1 MIDLIEEIADYKVDR
16 IYNTNMPIG
25 VRGRSSNNDKIRKE
39 LSWEP
44 KYKLKE
50 GLEKT
55 YHWIEDMLIN
65 KKNESLIFQK
75 S

>member
-1 MIDLIEEIADYKVDR
+1 MEEYRYLIF
-16 IYNTNMPIG
+16 G
-25 VRGRSSNNDKIRKE
+25 VAIIII
-39 LSWEP
+39 
-44 KYKLKE
+44 KE

-65 KKNESLIFQK
+65 KKNDSLIFQK